1 MLQKQKKR
9 ANQKKKKVHR
19 RNNMVRE
26 MACRKC
32 KFVTVGKVCP
42 VCKSSDLTPDW
53 QGVVLIVNPEGSR
66 IASTLGISVKGKYAL
81 KVT

>member
-1 MLQKQKKR
+1 ME
-9 ANQKKKKVHR
+9 
-19 RNNMVRE
+19 RE

-32 KFVTVGKVCP
+32 KAVTTGKICP

-53 QGVVLIVNPEGSR
+53 NGIVLVVDPTNSEISK
-66 IASTLGISVKGKYAL
+66 TLGITQKGKYAI

>member
-1 MLQKQKKR
+1 M
-9 ANQKKKKVHR
+9 A
-19 RNNMVRE
+19 RE

-32 KFVTVGKVCP
+32 KFVTTGKVCP

-53 QGVVLIVNPEGSR
+53 NGVVLVVKPETSQ
-66 IASTLGISVKGKYAL
+66 IAKTLGISAKGKYAL

>member
-1 MLQKQKKR
+1 
-9 ANQKKKKVHR
+9 
-19 RNNMVRE
+19 MVRE

-42 VCKSSDLTPDW
+42 ACKSSDLTPDW